1 MRCRDGKF
9 YTGFWWENLKERD
22 HLREPGVDGRI
33 ILRWTLR
40 KWDVRGMDGIELTQD
55 RDRRWA
61 LVNAVMNIQVPSNA
75 GNFLTS

>member
-1 MRCRDGKF
+1 M
-9 YTGFWWENLKERD
+9 
-22 HLREPGVDGRI
+22 REPGVDGRI
-33 ILRWTLR
+33 ILRWTFR

>member
-1 MRCRDGKF
+1 MGGACSTMGREEA

-61 LVNAVMNIQVPSNA
+61 LVNAVMNIQVP
-75 GNFLTS
+75 